1 MHTETFEQTSIN
13 ENLIENADLM
23 KEGQEVEIVFHAEE
37 EMPLNCDL
45 PPFVVLEITYTEPG
59 IKGDT
64 ATNTLK
70 NATVETGAT
79 IMVPLF
85 VNTGDKI
92 KVDTR
97 TRDYSER
104 VR

>member
-1 MHTETFEQTSIN
+1 LN
-13 ENLIENADLM
+13 ENILENADLM
-23 KEGQEVEIVFHAEE
+23 KEGQNVEIVFHADKEV
-37 EMPLNCDL
+37 PLSCDL
-45 PPFVVLEITYTEPG
+45 PPFVEMEITYSEPG

-64 ATNTLK
+64 ANSTLK
-70 NATVETGAT
+70 PATIETGAT

-85 VNTGDKI
+85 VETGDRI